1 MENNNMNNE
10 LEVMREQMQLLLGKL
25 DKQEIIN
32 DKMLRQS
39 VKKGMSWIK
48 NFVYLEFLLIPLMA
62 VVWYGI
68 KELFDL
74 SWWNYGIL
82 LIMCTI
88 DVVLDYYVNVASLK
102 TNNIENSSLT
112 ETMHKLYRMKQIRA
126 KQFIIMITLCA
137 TWFAWT
143 GIEMWQYAG
152 SIAEMNKMMQGAAYG
167 GLVGLVFGLPIG
179 FYAVLR
185 IYRKM
190 QNTNDELIHQIEEFR
205 EKA

>member
-10 LEVMREQMQLLLGKL
+10 LEQMREQMQMLRNKL

-39 VKKGMSWIK
+39 VKKRMSWIK
-48 NFVYLEFLLIPLMA
+48 NFVYLEFLLLPFMA
-62 VVWYGI
+62 VVFYGI
-68 KELFDL
+68 KDLFDL
-74 SWWNYGIL
+74 SWWNYGFL
-82 LIMCTI
+82 LIQCTI

-137 TWFAWT
+137 AWFAWT
-143 GIEMWQYAG
+143 GIEMWHHAG
-152 SIAEMNKMMQGAAYG
+152 SIAEMDKIMQGAAYG
-167 GLVGLVFGLPIG
+167 GRGLVIGIPIG
-179 FYAVLR
+179 FFVAIH

-190 QNTNDELIHQIEEFR
+190 QRTNDELIQQIEEFR
-205 EKA
+205 EKE